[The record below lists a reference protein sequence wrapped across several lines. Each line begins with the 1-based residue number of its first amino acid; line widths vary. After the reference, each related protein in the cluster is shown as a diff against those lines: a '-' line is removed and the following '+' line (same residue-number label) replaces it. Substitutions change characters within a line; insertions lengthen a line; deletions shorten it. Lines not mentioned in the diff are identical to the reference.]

1 MFAWGIGAKTEGD
14 APRKVRIINCNSMA
28 GKKCNIALKHK
39 VCQKGKEKKERKK
52 VRFYGTTRP

>member
-28 GKKCNIALKHK
+28 GKKGGE
-39 VCQKGKEKKERKK
+39 KGEGNAVGFLGRLN
-52 VRFYGTTRP
+52 F